1 MLDNFPG
8 VQILTRPLP
17 YNLLS
22 APHQVRFYFRIL
34 LLTYNAINGLV
45 PFYLQDLIN
54 LEAHKYKFM
63 LRLCP
68 NHARNFYKKSSEK
81 FFDVI
86 FHKKYLPIISQS
98 FPKLLITGHGTK
110 NVLPKEI
117 LNPEDCDIPM
127 YAITTLIIYM
137 KKLLDS
143 DWLRTVQ
150 FFLNTVPKR

>member
-54 LEAHKYKFM
+54 LEARKYKFM

-86 FHKKYLPIISQS
+86 FHKKYLPIISKVIDHWTWNQKRVTQRNFKS
-98 FPKLLITGHGTK
+98 WGLWHTNVCYYNTNNIQEKITGF
-110 NVLPKEI
+110 
-117 LNPEDCDIPM
+117 
-127 YAITTLIIYM
+127 
-137 KKLLDS
+137 
-143 DWLRTVQ
+143 WLAENSAV
-150 FFLNTVPKR
+150 FP